1 MNFKKIVAALVVIFA
16 AFFVISLGKIGED
29 VKNETIV
36 VNQYPFT
43 GNMKYWTSPGFH
55 WQWWGKTTTYYKTQQ
70 LWFGSDSE
78 AGDQQGKPIPVIF
91 NDASDGMI
99 YGSLRVKLP
108 TDPKY
113 LARIQTDY
121 NGMDRLMNDLVR
133 PTVTKVIY
141 ASGPLMS
148 AFESYAEKKNDLI
161 EYITD
166 QLNNGVYKTAIKRS
180 EVLDAITG
188 EKKVI
193 NVATLIPDS
202 LAAGGYKRSESS
214 PFAYYGLEIGQVAV
228 SKIAYS
234 DKVNKQIA
242 QQQEANML
250 IQTSR
255 AKSAAAAQEAIRAEE
270 EGKALAMKAKW
281 EQEKIKAVE
290 VTKAEQEYEVA
301 RLSALKAKEDAKRI
315 EAQGMAEAAAAR
327 AKVLAGLDPLQR
339 ATIDKETTIGVAQAL
354 ANSNVRWVPEVMI
367 IGGKEGAS
375 ANPMDAVGLNML
387 LDIAKKQG
395 KNN

>member
-1 MNFKKIVAALVVIFA
+1 MNFKKIVAALVVVFA
-16 AFFVISLGKIGED
+16 VFCVISLGKIGED

-43 GNMKYWTSPGFH
+43 GNMEYWTSPGFH

-234 DKVNKQIA
+234 DKVNRQIA

-315 EAQGMAEAAAAR
+315 EAQGLAEAAAAR
-327 AKVLAGLDPLQR
+327 AKVQAGLSPLER
-339 ATIDKETTIGVAQAL
+339 ATIDKETAIGVAQAL
-354 ANSNVRWVPEVMI
+354 ANSEVRWVPEVMI
-367 IGGKEGAS
+367 VGGKEGAS
-375 ANPMDAVGLNML
+375 ANPLDAVGLNML
-387 LDIAKKQG
+387 LDIAKKQN
-395 KNN
+395 K